1 MGAPEASPSTR
12 PRGGRG
18 GGGRGGGG
26 GGGLSLLFFRYLGGF
41 VLLQASLNIYL
52 HREGLVPLGAS
63 SGGGGGGRGGGRGS
77 VGGSALAPG
86 AGAGAGA
93 GAAAEPAGHGILAP
107 PRLPSLP
114 SLLRGLPA
122 RGPGSSPPT
131 SPYAYAFLISGCGT
145 EGGGGSW
152 TGTGPGWS
160 GTAPARCRGEALGVL
175 ASARVLA
182 EAGSRADVVALIRIS
197 SGLDDP
203 SSSSS
208 VEGEWLRSAGVVVR
222 YLDGGGDDG
231 GNGNGNGNGSGGT
244 HAGAGGGGGTTTY
257 AARLDRFRVLELAEY
272 RRVMFLEP
280 DVLPLC
286 NLDYLFELS
295 DADADADAGE
305 GKGKGSGGGGADV
318 PPPSPPLLRENLLVA
333 GWDGPAGAGIFVL
346 RPGEGELDELR
357 RTIVERR
364 GEEEEMEMMEEG
376 RERRP
381 RWPPF
386 DELGGWGH
394 VIAAPDRWRAA
405 GKEGGGGG
413 GGGIMWDFPGSFAE
427 QGLLYM
433 WAKYHKR
440 SVSIVV
446 GGELETWTAAEE
458 EEEGGMGGSGEVR
471 LEGVRTGALDRRS
484 CSPRDPFRRGRYYDH
499 APYRDFHRFE
509 GSELPWLPR
518 PAGQGRANGVPGDV
532 PGREGAGDPTELWY
546 YGLRRQISAHGLDI
560 DMHHLTRG
568 AAPPG

>member
-376 RERRP
+376 RGRRP

-413 GGGIMWDFPGSFAE
+413 GGRNHVGLPWFVRRAGPALHVGQVPQEERVHRRGWGTRDVDRRRGGGGGRDGRQRRGTARGRPERRPGPA
-427 QGLLYM
+427 QLLP
-433 WAKYHKR
+433 ARPVPAGPVLR
-440 SVSIVV
+440 SRP
-446 GGELETWTAAEE
+446 LP
-458 EEEGGMGGSGEVR
+458 R
-471 LEGVRTGALDRRS
+471 LPPLRGVRAAL
-484 CSPRDPFRRGRYYDH
+484 
-499 APYRDFHRFE
+499 AA
-509 GSELPWLPR
+509 
-518 PAGQGRANGVPGDV
+518 PAGRPGPGERCSGGRARKGG
-532 PGREGAGDPTELWY
+532 GRRPDRALV
-546 YGLRRQISAHGLDI
+546 LRATKADLRAWARH
-560 DMHHLTRG
+560 
-568 AAPPG
+568 